1 MFDMIFSLT
10 GGCPESHYC
19 PLGTTDPIACP
30 AGTYN
35 DLTHQ
40 KICKSCEPGYY
51 CVANSTTYLSTPCP
65 TGKKKSRRNEIICLH
80 FIYPYQ
86 ILQILWAWGSGIVP
100 HGQMLKNVMAQLYM
114 YMSEI
119 FCWYLTSKYF
129 QVPIAPVVQSMLQNI
144 FVQQEP
150 TTIKQWPTVNLI
162 VSLVQASSIGFSCP
176 FVWSSL

>member
-65 TGKKKSRRNEIICLH
+65 TGKKKVEEWNHMPYFR
-80 FIYPYQ
+80 YPYQ

-100 HGQMLKNVMAQLYM
+100 HGQMLKNVRLNYTCIWVRFFVNIWQLNISRFLLPQWYETCHRTF
-114 YMSEI
+114 MSSRNLQQQNRGQQWI
-119 FCWYLTSKYF
+119 WLSPLYR
-129 QVPIAPVVQSMLQNI
+129 QVLWVFPVS
-144 FVQQEP
+144 F
-150 TTIKQWPTVNLI
+150 
-162 VSLVQASSIGFSCP
+162 
-176 FVWSSL
+176 WSSL